1 MASSSLIAFAA
12 LLLISL
18 AATALGDSEICSQ
31 VSCGKGT
38 CKSKP
43 DYVPHGFTCEC
54 DSGWRRTRLSDSE
67 EQYLQFLPCIIPNCS
82 INYSCMPAPAPLPP
96 IPTKPFDTAIFNPCY
111 WVYCGEGTCTNSS
124 DYKHSC
130 ECQPGSYNL
139 FNVSHFPCY
148 SDCAFGSDC
157 SKLGINVTSNSK
169 TSVTLGPSSSISQTS
184 RSENHGMR
192 SWKLNWIVITVIS
205 LAVILWQ

>member
-1 MASSSLIAFAA
+1 MLQEFKAFNSSDTPDTAAFHLLPSFGSASY
-12 LLLISL
+12 
-18 AATALGDSEICSQ
+18 GDTGEKIVPVKERRVLRSIVNAWVELQQ
-31 VSCGKGT
+31 VEFD
-38 CKSKP
+38 P
-43 DYVPHGFTCEC
+43 FT
-54 DSGWRRTRLSDSE
+54 G
-67 EQYLQFLPCIIPNCS
+67 S
-82 INYSCMPAPAPLPP
+82 INYSCMPAAAPLPP

-169 TSVTLGPSSSISQTS
+169 TSVTGSSSSINQIS
-184 RSENHGMR
+184 RSENH
-192 SWKLNWIVITVIS
+192 
-205 LAVILWQ
+205 